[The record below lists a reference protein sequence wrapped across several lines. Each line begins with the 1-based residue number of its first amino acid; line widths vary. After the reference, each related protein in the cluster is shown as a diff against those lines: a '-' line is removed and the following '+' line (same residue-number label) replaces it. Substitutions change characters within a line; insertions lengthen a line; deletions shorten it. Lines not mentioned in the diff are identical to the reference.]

1 MARQLWRALLRSLR
15 PLVHETRALAKG
27 LYYRRRVVG
36 KLAAAPFVA
45 IDAVTPQLRRIAVKR
60 RRYAIAD
67 AHYALAFLRL
77 GRMDPDAG
85 HFERARSFLS
95 ALDAARSPLFD
106 EPAWGYP
113 FDWPSRHFMYRAES
127 PLIPTM
133 PYAYEA
139 FAAGFDTLGDER
151 WLDVAHGAAT
161 FVAERIPVTPVA
173 PGVEA
178 STYSPFDHRQVVNA
192 SAYRGFMLISAGI
205 RFDRTDWRTAGAAN
219 IAFVLRSRQSD
230 GSWPY
235 SVDGGD
241 NFIDNFHTCFV
252 LKNLAKVQAATPDDE
267 LEDAIAAGYAFYLA
281 RLLDEQ
287 GLPRP
292 YAQRPRLTLHR
303 RDRMTTRKAS
313 MSRCYFATGFR
324 CHRNPTCSCGRPHTT
339 LGATGWALRDARTG
353 RRPEHRPLPSVG
365 PVAGVSRAR
374 LRTVRRRAVRL
385 TKLAPGRASRSEL
398 LRKPFTPPAR
408 FNTGVRPETAASCP
422 VVETDTR
429 NTWPT
434 RTICCH

>member
-1 MARQLWRALLRSLR
+1 MGPHADPPTRSSPLQASTLSFLRWLDNYGEHSYDPYDLWS
-15 PLVHETRALAKG
+15 TRLGALAKG

-95 ALDAARSPLFD
+95 ALDAARSPLYD

-178 STYSPFDHRQVVNA
+178 SAYSPFDHRQVVNA

-219 IAFVLRSRQSD
+219 IAFVLRSQQSD

-303 RDRMTTRKAS
+303 RDLYDYAEGINVALLLRDRI
-313 MSRCYFATGFR
+313 
-324 CHRNPTCSCGRPHTT
+324 P
-339 LGATGWALRDARTG
+339 GATETLRVLVDDLIQRWALPDGHFVTR
-353 RRPEHRPLPSVG
+353 ELVVG
-365 PVAGVSRAR
+365 
-374 LRTVRRRAVRL
+374 
-385 TKLAPGRASRSEL
+385 
-398 LRKPFTPPAR
+398 
-408 FNTGVRPETAASCP
+408 
-422 VVETDTR
+422 R
-429 NTWPT
+429 NTVPYHRWAQSQAFHALV
-434 RTICCH
+434 CVQSEDALSV